1 MTERGA
7 VVLDA
12 SALLAL
18 LHREPGADRV
28 AAALPRS
35 AVSSVNWSEV
45 LQKTV
50 ARGIAVDGMR
60 DDLEALGLRIV
71 PFAAVD
77 AELAATLWPKTKV
90 LGLSL
95 GDRACIATG
104 IREKARV
111 LTAER
116 AWTKLEL
123 GVKVETLRV

>member
-1 MTERGA
+1 VTERSA

-28 AAALPRS
+28 AEALPRS

-45 LQKTV
+45 LRKTV
-50 ARGIAVDGMR
+50 ARGIAVDGLR

-71 PFAAVD
+71 PFVAED
-77 AELAATLWPKTKV
+77 AELAATLRPKTKH
-90 LGLSL
+90 LGLSF

-111 LTAER
+111 LTTER
-116 AWTKLEL
+116 AWTRLDL